1 VLTTTQ
7 TFTLG
12 RALDAIH
19 RRFSAAYGPGA
30 GNLGWYAMDVEF
42 KFDDEGLPAG
52 SAPALYV
59 KQARPYPG
67 RGQ

>member
-1 VLTTTQ
+1 MTRVVNGYQPPASVSLAVPP
-7 TFTLG
+7 F
-12 RALDAIH
+12 A
-19 RRFSAAYGPGA
+19 AAYGPGA

-42 KFDDEGLPAG
+42 KFADEGLPSG
-52 SAPALYV
+52 STPRLSV

>member
-7 TFTLG
+7 TYKLG
-12 RALDAIH
+12 KALDAIH
-19 RRFSAAYGPGA
+19 QRFSAAYGPAA

-42 KFDDEGLPAG
+42 KYDDDGQG
-52 SAPALYV
+52 GTPALFI